1 MDEGEAQGRGRGGA
15 AAAAGCNGAVVGWM
29 ARERVMRKRKEWMAL
44 GKWRSRD
51 FCMGMHRRVATC
63 VVRKIF
69 TLGRIILLYSVFW
82 VCPGAVK
89 QMLLHVGLEEVF
101 CEEDE

>member
-1 MDEGEAQGRGRGGA
+1 MRERRKGEGEEVQRRQL
-15 AAAAGCNGAVVGWM
+15 GCNGAVVGWM

-44 GKWRSRD
+44 SKWRSRD
-51 FCMGMHRRVATC
+51 FCMGMRRRVATC

-82 VCPGAVK
+82 VCPGVVK
-89 QMLLHVGLEEVF
+89 QMPLHVGLEEVF